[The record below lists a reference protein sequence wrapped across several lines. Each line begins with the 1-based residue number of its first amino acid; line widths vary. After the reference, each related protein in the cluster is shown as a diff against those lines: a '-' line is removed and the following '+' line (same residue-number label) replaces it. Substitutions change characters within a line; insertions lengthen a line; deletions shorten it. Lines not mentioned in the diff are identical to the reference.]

1 MSHAFHNEPTFG
13 GSIAQRARERR
24 GLIELISEVM
34 ETEIEKLRK
43 ERTLPGE
50 IKHPA
55 SDGITGGV
63 RYVRRKPECGQ

>member
-1 MSHAFHNEPTFG
+1 MSHACHNEPASG
-13 GSIAQRARERR
+13 GSITQRAWERR
-24 GLIELISEVM
+24 GLSELIPEVV

-55 SDGITGGV
+55 SDGITGGA
-63 RYVRRKPECGQ
+63 RYARRIPECGQ

>member
-1 MSHAFHNEPTFG
+1 MSHACHNEPVFG

-24 GLIELISEVM
+24 GLTELISKVV

-43 ERTLPGE
+43 GRTLPGE
-50 IKHPA
+50 IKYPS

-63 RYVRRKPECGQ
+63 RYVRRIPECGQ